1 MCLSYYAT
9 EIFATGGGIHRNF
22 LKAGVLVDKLP
33 NVQCKVL
40 TQEMYCREYII
51 DKESLAMVP
60 VKLANGNSTE
70 DDHRYLASS
79 QCLVD

>member
-1 MCLSYYAT
+1 MCLSYYST
-9 EIFATGGGIHRNF
+9 ENFATCGGIHRKF
-22 LKAGVLVDKLP
+22 LKAPVLVDKLP

-40 TQEMYCREYII
+40 TESSHEALYCREYII

-70 DDHRYLASS
+70 ADHR
-79 QCLVD
+79 

>member
-1 MCLSYYAT
+1 MQTFDRL
-9 EIFATGGGIHRNF
+9 
-22 LKAGVLVDKLP
+22 
-33 NVQCKVL
+33 
-40 TQEMYCREYII
+40 YCREYII

-70 DDHRYLASS
+70 ADHRYLASS